1 MHKYTVKGSVSYFEQ
16 VVEILNEEIDM
27 IGKQIDDLYEAREV
41 SENVYER
48 IEITNQIRKLA
59 KQGNE
64 MIDDQ
69 ANVLRQIEGM
79 R

>member
-1 MHKYTVKGSVSYFEQ
+1 MHKYTQRGSVSYFEQ
-16 VVEILNEEIDM
+16 VAEILNEEIDM

-48 IEITNQIRKLA
+48 IEITNQIRTLA

>member
-1 MHKYTVKGSVSYFEQ
+1 
-16 VVEILNEEIDM
+16 M

-41 SENVYER
+41 SENAYER
-48 IEITNQIRKLA
+48 IEITNQIRTLA

-69 ANVLRQIEGM
+69 ANVLKQIEGM
-79 R
+79 A